1 MQNYKATQ
9 RDTLFVMQELFDM
22 EAHYQQLGFEDATDD
37 LIRAIYSEA
46 AKFAENV
53 LAPINQIGD
62 EEGCTFNDGVVTT
75 PTGFK
80 EAYAQ
85 YVEGGWPSMAHPV
98 EFGGQGLPYSL
109 ATSMAEWFS
118 GANHSWAMYPG
129 LSQGCMETL
138 KAHGTKEQQD
148 VYLTKLIE
156 GSWTGTMCLT
166 EPHCGSD
173 LGMLKCKAEP
183 NDDGSYSLTGTKI
196 FISAGEH
203 DMSDN
208 IVHIVIARLPDAP
221 AGTKGISL
229 FVVPK
234 FNVDEN
240 GNILDRNTVK
250 CGSIEHKMGIKGSAT
265 CVMNFDGAKG
275 FMVGQPNRG
284 LSCMFTF
291 MNIARIGTGMEGL
304 SATEAAYQGALAYAK
319 DRLQFRSLT
328 GKKNPDG
335 PADPIIVH
343 PDVRRML
350 LTQKSLAEGKRALA
364 VYCMKMVDTTLYS
377 KEEDAKK
384 LADSK
389 LALLTPIVKAFL
401 TETAQEATSYGMQVY
416 GGHGYIKEWGMEQLA
431 RDTRICTMYE
441 GTTGIQAIDLLARKV
456 MGSNGELLRIFAKEI
471 KEYCANIRGKAQFN
485 AWANAIDSHVDEW
498 LQITNDIGVSA
509 QNNPEELGAA
519 AVDYL
524 MYAGYVT
531 VGYMWLQ
538 MAVNAQQKLDA
549 GTSEGDFYQA
559 KLMTAKFY
567 FDRMLTRTRSLVS
580 AIHSGSDNLM
590 QMDEA
595 LFSAGK

>member
-9 RDTLFVMQELFDM
+9 RDTLFVTQELLDM

-37 LIRAIYSEA
+37 LIRAIYDEA

-53 LAPINQIGD
+53 LAPLNQVGD
-62 EEGCTFNDGVVTT
+62 EVGCQFDDGVVTT
-75 PTGFK
+75 PPGFK
-80 EAYAQ
+80 EAYKQ
-85 YVEGGWPSMAHPV
+85 YVDGGWPSMAHPV
-98 EFGGQGLPYSL
+98 EHGGQGLPYSL
-109 ATSMAEWFS
+109 STTMAEWFS

-138 KAHGTKEQQD
+138 KANGTPEQQEI
-148 VYLTKLIE
+148 YLTRLIE

-166 EPHCGSD
+166 ESHCGSD

-208 IVHIVIARLPDAP
+208 IVHLVLARLPDAP

-229 FVVPK
+229 FLVPK
-234 FNVDEN
+234 FNVDAQ

-250 CGSIEHKMGIKGSAT
+250 CGSIEHKMGIKASAT

-275 FMVGQPNRG
+275 FLVGEANRG
-284 LSCMFTF
+284 LQCMFTF

-328 GKKNPDG
+328 GKKNNEG

-350 LTQKSLAEGKRALA
+350 LTQKSLAEGKRAMA
-364 VYCMKMVDTTLYS
+364 AYCMKMVDTTLYS
-377 KEEDAKK
+377 DDDQAKQI
-384 LADSK
+384 AEAK

-456 MGSNGELLRIFAKEI
+456 IGSKGELLKVFATEMKT
-471 KEYCANIRGKAQFN
+471 YCASLRDKSQFN

-498 LQITNDIGVSA
+498 LQLSNDIA
-509 QNNPEELGAA
+509 QAAQSNPDELGAA
-519 AVDYL
+519 SVDYL

-531 VGYMWLQ
+531 VGYFWLQ
-538 MAVNAQQKLDA
+538 MAVTAQQKLDE
-549 GTSEGDFYQA
+549 GTSEEDFYRA

-580 AIHSGSDNLM
+580 AINSGSENLM

-595 LFSAGK
+595 LFSVGK

>member
-1 MQNYKATQ
+1 MQNFKAPQ
-9 RDTLFVMQELFDM
+9 RDTLFVTNELLGFQE
-22 EAHYQQLGFEDATDD
+22 HYERLGFEDASDD
-37 LIRAIYSEA
+37 IVKAIYAEA

-53 LAPINQIGD
+53 LAPLNSVGD
-62 EEGCTFNDGVVTT
+62 DEGCTIDDGVVTT

-80 EAYAQ
+80 EAYHQ
-85 YVEGGWPSMAHPV
+85 YVEGGWPSLAHPV
-98 EFGGQGLPYSL
+98 EHGGQGLPYSL
-109 ATSMAEWFS
+109 SSSLAEWFS

-138 KAHGTKEQQD
+138 KAHGTEEQKKI
-148 VYLTKLIE
+148 YLEKLVE

-183 NDDGSYSLTGTKI
+183 QADGTYQLTGTKI

-208 IVHIVIARLPDAP
+208 IVHIVLARLPDAP

-229 FVVPK
+229 FIVPK
-234 FNVDEN
+234 FNVDSD

-265 CVMNFDGAKG
+265 CVMNFDAANAILIGE
-275 FMVGQPNRG
+275 PNRG
-284 LSCMFTF
+284 LNAMFVF
-291 MNIARIGTGMEGL
+291 MNMARIGTGMEGL
-304 SATEAAYQGALAYAK
+304 AATEAAFQGSLAYAK

-328 GKKNPDG
+328 GKKNVDG

-350 LTQKSLAEGKRALA
+350 LTQKSLREGKRALA
-364 VYCMKMVDTTLYS
+364 LYCTQLVDVTLYDNDDAS
-377 KEEDAKK
+377 KKIAE
-384 LADSK
+384 SK

-401 TETAQEATSYGMQVY
+401 TETAQETTSYGMQVY

-441 GTTGIQAIDLLARKV
+441 GTTGIQAIDLLARKI
-456 MGSNGELLRIFAKEI
+456 MGSNGKLLSVFTDEI
-471 KEYCANIRGKAQFN
+471 KQYCSTIRDKKQFN
-485 AWANAIDSHVDEW
+485 AWSNAIESHVDEW
-498 LQITNDIGVSA
+498 LQITQDIGLSA
-509 QNNPEELGAA
+509 AKNPDELGAA

-524 MYAGYVT
+524 MYSGYVT
-531 VGYMWLQ
+531 VGYFWLK
-538 MAVNAQQKLDA
+538 MAVVAQEQLDA
-549 GTSEGDFYQA
+549 GTSETDFYQA
-559 KLMTAKFY
+559 KLQTAKFY

-580 AIHSGSDNLM
+580 AIHSGSENLM
-590 QMDEA
+590 QMDEE
-595 LFSAGK
+595 LFYQG

>member
-1 MQNYKATQ
+1 MENYKATQ
-9 RDTLFVMQELFDM
+9 RDTLFVTQELLNM
-22 EAHYQQLGFEDATDD
+22 ETHYQQLGFEDATED
-37 LIRAIYSEA
+37 LIRAIYGEA

-53 LAPINQIGD
+53 LAPLNQIGD
-62 EEGCTFNDGVVTT
+62 EEGCTYNDGVVTT

-80 EAYAQ
+80 EAYRQ
-85 YVEGGWPSMAHPV
+85 YVDGGWPSMAHPV

-109 ATSMAEWFS
+109 ATTMAEWFS

-138 KAHGTKEQQD
+138 KANGTPEQQEI
-148 VYLTKLIE
+148 YLSRLIE

-166 EPHCGSD
+166 ESHCGSD
-173 LGMLKCKAEP
+173 LGMLKCRAEP
-183 NDDGSYSLTGTKI
+183 QDNGSYKLTGTKI

-208 IVHIVIARLPDAP
+208 IIHLVLARLPNAP

-229 FVVPK
+229 FLVPK
-234 FNVDEN
+234 FNVDAK
-240 GNILDRNTVK
+240 GAMVDRNTVK

-265 CVMNFDGAKG
+265 CVINFDEANG
-275 FMVGQPNRG
+275 FLVGEPNRG
-284 LSCMFTF
+284 LACMFTF

-319 DRLQFRSLT
+319 DRLQFRSMT

-350 LTQKSLAEGKRALA
+350 LTQKSLAEGKRAMA

-377 KEEDAKK
+377 DDAEAKK
-384 LADSK
+384 LAESK

-441 GTTGIQAIDLLARKV
+441 GTTGIQAIDLLARKII
-456 MGSNGELLRIFAKEI
+456 GSNGELLKVFATEMKT
-471 KEYCANIRGKAQFN
+471 YCAGLRGQSQFN

-498 LQITNDIGVSA
+498 VQLSTDIAHAAKTNPDEI
-509 QNNPEELGAA
+509 GAA
-519 AVDYL
+519 SVDYL
-524 MYAGYVT
+524 MYAGYIT
-531 VGYMWLQ
+531 VGYFWLQ
-538 MAVNAQQKLDA
+538 MAVTAQKKLDD
-549 GTSEGDFYQA
+549 GTNEIDFYRA

-580 AIHSGSDNLM
+580 AINSGSENLM
-590 QMDEA
+590 QMEEA
-595 LFSAGK
+595 LFSVGK